1 MRNDMLPILNIEKNI
16 KKLVVSIIKN
26 IKTTKSLRINNEQLQ
41 GKDITIIMKAG
52 RRKKHLLK
60 DISVPRR
67 DKKQNIEVEENG
79 KLIKNSK
86 RIMRRLQQ

>member
-1 MRNDMLPILNIEKNI
+1 MLPILNIEKNI

-41 GKDITIIMKAG
+41 GKDITIILKAG